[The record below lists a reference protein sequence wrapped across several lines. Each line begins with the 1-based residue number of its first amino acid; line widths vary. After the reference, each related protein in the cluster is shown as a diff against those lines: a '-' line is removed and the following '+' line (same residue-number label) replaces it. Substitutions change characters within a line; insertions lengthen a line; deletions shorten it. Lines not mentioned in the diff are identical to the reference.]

1 MIPKAYFPVIA
12 QLYLGLS
19 FHSFIKLFDDRLA
32 GAVVCQH
39 KSLVRHGSLA
49 GKSEVISAVA
59 EILMQKLRHPIGNCF
74 RGVCRIGGNF
84 IDFVHIEYVGAI
96 ICVGVLH
103 GIFVGAFLVVA
114 VGIPCGDFFVSGVL
128 VVGVGRFVGG
138 GLCVGLFLGRGLL
151 MVGLCGGGV
160 LGGRAGRINF
170 FLSRGGA
177 LRAFGEVGV
186 PVCGRVRC
194 GFPIRGSLRDFGCG
208 AVLFCQ
214 NRRGTEVRK
223 CHTARQQKREPALQG
238 AFVSHTLL
246 LLRRIGLLEL
256 LTG

>member
-1 MIPKAYFPVIA
+1 
-12 QLYLGLS
+12 
-19 FHSFIKLFDDRLA
+19 
-32 GAVVCQH
+32 
-39 KSLVRHGSLA
+39 
-49 GKSEVISAVA
+49 
-59 EILMQKLRHPIGNCF
+59 MQKLRHPIGNCF

-96 ICVGVLH
+96 ICVGVFH
-103 GIFVGAFLVVA
+103 GIFVGASLVVA

-128 VVGVGRFVGG
+128 VVGVGRFVVG
-138 GLCVGLFLGRGLL
+138 GLCVGFSLGRGLL

-170 FLSRGGA
+170 FLSRGDA

>member
-1 MIPKAYFPVIA
+1 
-12 QLYLGLS
+12 
-19 FHSFIKLFDDRLA
+19 
-32 GAVVCQH
+32 
-39 KSLVRHGSLA
+39 
-49 GKSEVISAVA
+49 
-59 EILMQKLRHPIGNCF
+59 MQKLRHPIGNCF
-74 RGVCRIGGNF
+74 RGVCRIDGGNF

-114 VGIPCGDFFVSGVL
+114 VGIPCGDFVMGSSLSVSGAL
-128 VVGVGRFVGG
+128 SAGVSASVFS
-138 GLCVGLFLGRGLL
+138 GRGLL

-160 LGGRAGRINF
+160 SAAEPEESTFSSVGEA
-170 FLSRGGA
+170 LSEPSERSVSPFVVVSVA
-177 LRAFGEVGV
+177 ASPSGV
-186 PVCGRVRC
+186 PRTSRFACRT
-194 GFPIRGSLRDFGCG
+194 
-208 AVLFCQ
+208 FCQ